1 MTEKKKIILGISCGD
16 IHGVGLEV
24 LIKAFSN
31 NTLFDFC
38 TPILYAPIS
47 AVNFYKK
54 LYNWQDFNYHVIT
67 DPQNASPKQLNIIK
81 ISEEEIAIKPG
92 HSTELAGKIAIK
104 SIDLAIEDLKKKSI
118 DVIVTL
124 PVNKQNISLTHKDFV
139 GHTEYFSQACD
150 NTPNLMLLCNDNL
163 KIATATNHIPIS
175 KVSDSIN
182 RSVLEDKIKILIKTL
197 QIDFLISKPKIA
209 VLSLNPHG
217 GDNGLIGDEDLK
229 IITPVVDNFFNGG
242 NLIYGPYSADGFF
255 GSGNYKNFDAILG
268 MYHDQ
273 ALIPFKSM
281 SFGAG
286 VNYTAGLPII
296 RVSPDHGVGYDIA
309 GKDVANINSLLSAI
323 FLSLEI
329 HKNRLLYLA
338 NIRKTDNN

>member
-16 IHGVGLEV
+16 INGVGLEV

-31 NTLFDFC
+31 TTLFDLC

-47 AVNFYKK
+47 AINFYKK
-54 LYNWQDFNYHVIT
+54 LYDWKDLNCHMIT
-67 DPQNASPKQLNIIK
+67 DPKNASPKQLNVIK
-81 ISEEEIAIKPG
+81 MNEVDFAVKPG
-92 HSTELAGKIAIK
+92 ENTELAGKIAIQ
-104 SIDLAIEDLKKKSI
+104 SIDLAIRDLKKGDT
-118 DVIVTL
+118 DVMVTL
-124 PVNKQNISLTHKDFV
+124 PINKQNISLIDKNFI
-139 GHTEYFSQACD
+139 GHTEYFSEAYD
-150 NTPNLMLLCNDNL
+150 NTPNLMLLCSDNL

-175 KVSDSIN
+175 KVSDSI
-182 RSVLEDKIKILIKTL
+182 SKSLLEEKVTILLNTLKT
-197 QIDFLISKPKIA
+197 DFLISKPKVA
-209 VLSLNPHG
+209 VLSLNPHA

-229 IITPVVDNFFNGG
+229 VVAPVVDNFFASG

-255 GSGNYKNFDAILG
+255 GSGKYKNFDAILG

-281 SFGAG
+281 SFGHG

-309 GKDVANINSLLSAI
+309 GKGVANINSLLSAI
-323 FLSLEI
+323 FLALEI
-329 HKNRLLYLA
+329 HKNRLPHLT
-338 NIRKTDNN
+338 NIVKTDNK

>member
-1 MTEKKKIILGISCGD
+1 
-16 IHGVGLEV
+16 
-24 LIKAFSN
+24 
-31 NTLFDFC
+31 
-38 TPILYAPIS
+38 
-47 AVNFYKK
+47 
-54 LYNWQDFNYHVIT
+54 
-67 DPQNASPKQLNIIK
+67 
-81 ISEEEIAIKPG
+81 
-92 HSTELAGKIAIK
+92 
-104 SIDLAIEDLKKKSI
+104 
-118 DVIVTL
+118 
-124 PVNKQNISLTHKDFV
+124 
-139 GHTEYFSQACD
+139 
-150 NTPNLMLLCNDNL
+150 MLLCNDNL

-182 RSVLEDKIKILIKTL
+182 RSVLEEKIKILIKTL